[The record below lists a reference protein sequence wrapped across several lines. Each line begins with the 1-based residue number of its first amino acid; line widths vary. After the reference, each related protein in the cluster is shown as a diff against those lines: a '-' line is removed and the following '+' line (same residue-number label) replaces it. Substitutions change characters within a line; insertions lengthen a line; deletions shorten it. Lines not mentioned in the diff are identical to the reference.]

1 MLKRIRQ
8 VNEIDILNEIF
19 QQNVKDDRS
28 LNKFS
33 IEFLETLLIRE
44 FPLYV

>member
-19 QQNVKDDRS
+19 QQNVKEDRS

-33 IEFLETLLIRE
+33 IEFLEALLI
-44 FPLYV
+44 